1 MNDSEIDRNLERNR
15 SLIDLTYIPSKYKEQ
30 ILQEFDNVAVAPRGG
45 LLTYFINNRLMDLQE
60 SIGDF

>member
-1 MNDSEIDRNLERNR
+1 MNDSRGTYK

-45 LLTYFINNRLMDLQE
+45 HTYFINN
-60 SIGDF
+60 S